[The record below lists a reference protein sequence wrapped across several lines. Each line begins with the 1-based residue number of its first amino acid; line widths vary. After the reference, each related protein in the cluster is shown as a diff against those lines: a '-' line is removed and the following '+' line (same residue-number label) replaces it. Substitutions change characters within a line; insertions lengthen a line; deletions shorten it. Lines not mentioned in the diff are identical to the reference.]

1 MVWPASVGAFTWVQ
15 VRHFDAQQHTNGDE
29 TINLGEVDGGVVKQ
43 TAIYPGTFDPITL
56 GHVDVVRR
64 GLKMFDRVVIGV
76 ADNPAKGPMFDV
88 ETRLAMVREAFAGE
102 EHIEAVRFSGLL
114 VDLAH
119 SHQAVAILRGLRAA
133 SDFEYEFQMAT
144 MNRRLDERI
153 ETVFVMARED
163 YTFVSSRFIREIS
176 SMGGDVSELV
186 PAVVIPYLS
195 AK

>member
-1 MVWPASVGAFTWVQ
+1 MK
-15 VRHFDAQQHTNGDE
+15 R
-29 TINLGEVDGGVVKQ
+29 

-56 GHVDVVRR
+56 GHVDVVKR
-64 GLKMFDRVVIGV
+64 GLKMFDRVVVGV
-76 ADNPAKGPMFDV
+76 ADNPDKKPMFDV
-88 ETRLAMVREAFAGE
+88 QTRVSMVEETFKDEPNVK
-102 EHIEAVRFSGLL
+102 AVRFSGLL
-114 VDLAH
+114 VGLAH
-119 SHQAVAILRGLRAA
+119 EHRGDAILRGLRAA

-186 PAVVIPYLS
+186 PPVVIPYL
-195 AK
+195 KKK

>member
-1 MVWPASVGAFTWVQ
+1 MKS
-15 VRHFDAQQHTNGDE
+15 
-29 TINLGEVDGGVVKQ
+29 
-43 TAIYPGTFDPITL
+43 TAIYPGTFDPVSL

-64 GLKMFDRVVIGV
+64 GLKLFDRIVIGV
-76 ADNPAKGPMFDV
+76 ADNPDKRPMFDV
-88 ETRLAMVREAFAGE
+88 ETRLTMVRAVFRDEAKV
-102 EHIEAVRFSGLL
+102 EATAFSGLL

-119 SHQAVAILRGLRAA
+119 EQQAFSILRGLRAA

-176 SMGGDVSELV
+176 SMGGDVSGLV
-186 PAVVIPYLS
+186 PAEVMPYLQARHGRS
-195 AK
+195 

>member
-1 MVWPASVGAFTWVQ
+1 M
-15 VRHFDAQQHTNGDE
+15 
-29 TINLGEVDGGVVKQ
+29 KK

-56 GHVDVVRR
+56 GHVDVVKR

-76 ADNPAKGPMFDV
+76 ADNPGKGPMFDV
-88 ETRLAMVREAFAGE
+88 ETRLSMVRETFKGE
-102 EHIEAVRFSGLL
+102 PNVEAVCFNGLL

-119 SHQAVAILRGLRAA
+119 GHQAAAILRGLRAA

-186 PAVVIPYLS
+186 PPVVVPFLA